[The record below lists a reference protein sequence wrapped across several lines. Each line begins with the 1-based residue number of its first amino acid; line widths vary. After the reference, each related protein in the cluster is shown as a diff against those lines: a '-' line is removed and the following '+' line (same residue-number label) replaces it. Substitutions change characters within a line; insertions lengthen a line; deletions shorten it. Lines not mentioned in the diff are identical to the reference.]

1 MVLVILIHGVLLKR
15 APLSAEYNRL
25 ASLMEIKC
33 RQKFNKD
40 GYSSSL
46 SDFVISVLFQFGL
59 VMFNIT
65 SFQ

>member
-1 MVLVILIHGVLLKR
+1 MHPRLLNIIGQL
-15 APLSAEYNRL
+15 LSWRSNAGDQINVV
-25 ASLMEIKC
+25 S
-33 RQKFNKD
+33 KD

>member
-1 MVLVILIHGVLLKR
+1 MQAVVN
-15 APLSAEYNRL
+15 E
-25 ASLMEIKC
+25 
-33 RQKFNKD
+33 D

-46 SDFVISVLFQFGL
+46 SDFVISVSFQFGL

>member
-1 MVLVILIHGVLLKR
+1 MQAVV
-15 APLSAEYNRL
+15 
-25 ASLMEIKC
+25 
-33 RQKFNKD
+33 NKD
-40 GYSSSL
+40 VYCSSC